1 MPIDIGEEIVLTDTV
16 GFIRDLP
23 RELFSAFKATFEEAS
38 AADLLLHVV
47 DVADPAHEEQINTT
61 VELLRELDLLALP
74 RLIVF
79 NKADLLDPEHAENI
93 ARRYDGVAVSAT
105 QRESLRAL
113 VARMRH
119 LVKTKN
125 EEADQLAAGE

>member
-1 MPIDIGEEIVLTDTV
+1 
-16 GFIRDLP
+16 
-23 RELFSAFKATFEEAS
+23 
-38 AADLLLHVV
+38 
-47 DVADPAHEEQINTT
+47 
-61 VELLRELDLLALP
+61 
-74 RLIVF
+74 LIVF